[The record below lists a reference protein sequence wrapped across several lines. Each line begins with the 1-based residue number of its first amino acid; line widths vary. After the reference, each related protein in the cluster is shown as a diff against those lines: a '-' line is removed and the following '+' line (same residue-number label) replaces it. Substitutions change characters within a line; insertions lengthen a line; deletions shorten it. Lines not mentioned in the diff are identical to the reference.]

1 MIKQKV
7 PLVAGSESI
16 DDWEEVRGSWRVD
29 SNTGFIK
36 VYGSQPSSP
45 RFELSKLLTA
55 DCVIQTGIQGI
66 DSGGWVS
73 GIKLRIA
80 DNGSFIWVRLQED
93 FLEISYF
100 DGSSYTTLVPEIP
113 LDSISVTEVPNILT
127 AVNDDTNNHIYV
139 LLDNVLIADVET
151 DVNKNE
157 ARHGLLAADT
167 DLVVFTEL
175 GYTDYIDVTQIDY
188 DAPTLLLEGDGSLEL
203 RASEGYVEQGAKA
216 YTPEGTEIS
225 VNINSNIEDDSVPGS
240 YTVEYSATYNGITVG
255 KTREISIIPDNYLP
269 EVEDFTTLEVAAS
282 SSVVITPET
291 SDLDGDSVTFVVS
304 QTAGT
309 NVVVDTSI
317 AGQFSFIS
325 PDEGISEMLSFEVTP
340 FDGTDYGVTK
350 NLSVYVKKA
359 HVLQRTMVAEA
370 QPLKQESTAKIE
382 IPNLTGIQQKK
393 VIIKDWDSEAVVFD
407 SAREFSDGKVDIP
420 VLNPKGL
427 RYVGIVTDETFPPS
441 KATAIAGATT
451 GEIICYANDCIES
464 RSGIL
469 PAGVTKIGEATG
481 SIINYK
487 TEDGA
492 LLTYEG
498 GKVIYS
504 PNGAFDYLDPG
515 EVAFEIIPYF
525 IGDLEYSLTIKIL
538 ASEQVGPNLA
548 GTVQLNTPYPFVEG
562 ETYEIFVETTGVTQ
576 GGITP
581 TFEGDSVKPAK
592 YSFSRSGREVWHIKA
607 PAGVT
612 NLRFVESN
620 GWDGSLTNLRIREVL
635 QPDTPVEPRKLE
647 THLWKGEQILFPVIE
662 PLYDISEGTND
673 QDLFATGVLDH
684 SNEFGVRSTS
694 ESLTTF
700 KVVDFTCTGKRG
712 GVSLKGGDY
721 VICDNGFILGGYPAE
736 QSRFATGLIFADTGD
751 RMMKKAFIRNMR
763 IDMLEPSHRGDYAEG
778 SNSDCVVMNSSSL
791 QKGYEMFAT
800 TFNCLMRQA
809 GDGIIDTKHLHYGNN
824 LELELGFRTVRSHD
838 KTIHVLANSY
848 FYTGDGS
855 QSAFH
860 IKSTFSRNVLF
871 NCYYED
877 ELINKFRI
885 IDSSDFLTDDERV
898 FDADISYSAARD
910 YAMYIAKTIPRL
922 HDSILAAH
930 DTLICQYS
938 VSGQDV
944 WENLPVIDESHV
956 GAKYW
961 NLSSLPQGNYDFRVA
976 SILKTNQSGW
986 TYLQNVEVNYA

>member
-7 PLVAGSESI
+7 PLVAGSETI
-16 DDWEEVRGSWRVD
+16 GDWEEVRGSWRVD
-29 SNTGFIK
+29 STLGAIK

-55 DCVIQTGIQGI
+55 DCVIQTGIQGL

-80 DNGSFIWVRLQED
+80 SDGSFIWVRLQED

-100 DGSSYTTLVPEIP
+100 NGSGYTILIPEIP
-113 LDSISVTEVPNILT
+113 LDSISVIESPNILT
-127 AVNDDTNNHIYV
+127 AVNDDTNDHIYV
-139 LLDNVLIADVET
+139 LLDNVLIADVTT
-151 DVNKNE
+151 DLNKNE

-167 DLVVFTEL
+167 GQVVFTEL
-175 GYTDYIDVTQIDY
+175 GYTDYVDVAQINY
-188 DAPTLLLEGDGSLEL
+188 DAPTLLIEGSKNLEIRESDGYIE
-203 RASEGYVEQGAKA
+203 EGAKA
-216 YTPEGTEIS
+216 YTPEGTEIN
-225 VNINSNIEDDSVPGS
+225 VVINSNIVDDSISGF
-240 YTVEYSATYNGITVG
+240 YTVEYSTTHNGITVIR
-255 KTREISIIPDNYLP
+255 TREVTIIPDNYLP
-269 EVEDFTTLEVAAS
+269 EIESFNTLEVAAN

-291 SDLDGDSVTFVVS
+291 SDLDGDEVTFVVS

-309 NVVVDTSI
+309 SVVIDTSTS
-317 AGQFSFIS
+317 GKFSFTA
-325 PDEGISEMLSFEVTP
+325 PNVGISEMLSFEVTP
-340 FDGTDYGVTK
+340 FDGTDYGTAK
-350 NLSVYVKKA
+350 NLEVYVKKA
-359 HVLQRTMVAEA
+359 PVLQRTMVAEA
-370 QPLKQESTAKIE
+370 QPLKQESTAKID
-382 IPNLTGIQQKK
+382 IPNLAGIQQKR
-393 VIIKDWDSEAVVFD
+393 VIIKDWDSESILVD
-407 SAREFSDGKVDIP
+407 GTREFSEGKVDIP
-420 VLNPKGL
+420 VLNPKGVK
-427 RYVGIVTDETFPPS
+427 YVGLVVDETFPPS
-441 KATAIAGATT
+441 KATAVAGATT

-469 PAGVTKIGEATG
+469 PVGVTKIGEASG

-487 TEDGA
+487 TENGA
-492 LLTYEG
+492 ILTYEE
-498 GKVIYS
+498 GKVLYS

-515 EVAFEIIPYF
+515 EVAFEVIPYF
-525 IGDLEYSLTIKIL
+525 IGELEYSLTIKIL

-548 GTVQLNTPYPFVEG
+548 GTTQLNTPYSFVEG
-562 ETYEIFVETTGVTQ
+562 ETYEIFVETSGVTQ
-576 GGITP
+576 GEITP
-581 TFEGDSVKPAK
+581 TFEGSNVKAAK
-592 YSFSRSGREVWHIKA
+592 YGFSRNGREVWHMKS
-607 PAGVT
+607 PQGVA
-612 NLRFVESN
+612 NLRLVET
-620 GWDGSLTNLRIREVL
+620 GDWDGSLTNLRIREVL
-635 QPDTPVEPRKLE
+635 QPDVPVEPRKLE
-647 THLWKGEQILFPVIE
+647 THLWKGEQILFPIIE
-662 PLYDISEGTND
+662 PLYDISEGANN

-684 SNEFGVRSTS
+684 SDEFGVRSTS

-721 VICDNGFILGGYPAE
+721 VICDNGLILGGYPAE

-751 RMMKKAFIRNMR
+751 RMMKKAFISNMR

-824 LELELGFRTVRSHD
+824 LELELGFRTLRSHD
-838 KTIHVLANSY
+838 KTIHVIANSS
-848 FYTGDGS
+848 FYTADGN
-855 QSAFH
+855 QCAFH
-860 IKSTFSRNVLF
+860 IKTTFSRNILF

-877 ELINKFRI
+877 ELTPKYRI
-885 IDSSDFLTDDERV
+885 VDNSDFLTDDERV
-898 FDADISYSAARD
+898 FDADISYSSARD
-910 YAMYIAKTIPRL
+910 YAMHIAKTLPRL

-938 VSGQDV
+938 PSGQNAWSD
-944 WENLPVIDESHV
+944 LPAIDESHA

-961 NLSSLPQGNYDFRVA
+961 NLSNLPQGHYDFRVA
-976 SILKTNQSGW
+976 SILKKNQSGW